1 MFKSFFTLGIIIT
14 ILTAPVGWAQTPV
27 SPDSLL
33 AEVLRNNPQL
43 QAARMR
49 INSAETRIAQVQAWD
64 DPQVGLEFYA
74 TPITS
79 PNPIKDGM
87 ETDYSIQQM
96 IPFPGKKS
104 LTGDAARAN
113 VQMVEQSATT
123 VERRLIADV
132 KVAYAMLYSA
142 QRRLDINAEN
152 QRLLN
157 QIIESARAKY
167 SVGIATQG
175 DVLKAQVEL
184 AKLQNERSTL
194 EQGRRSAEAMMNALR
209 SVPSTTPIGRV
220 ADIVPREFRGTLDD
234 LQRRAL
240 DSRPEIRGMK
250 YEIEM
255 NKAELAVSQRER
267 LPDFMV
273 RGTYKQMMEGTNL
286 WAAMVGINIP
296 IAPWASSKYSGK
308 IEENELNIKV
318 SEQSLADMQNMVQF
332 EVRDAWVKAQ
342 SRWEQVERYRTI
354 ILPQAEQTLQST
366 LASYQTDKTDFLS
379 LLDSYR
385 MQQMLRMEYY
395 MHVGEYFSNLA
406 TLERAIGSNLE

>member
-1 MFKSFFTLGIIIT
+1 MKESTFTLGAIIIF
-14 ILTAPVGWAQTPV
+14 LVVPSVSAQTTI
-27 SPDSLL
+27 SLDSLI
-33 AEVLRNNPQL
+33 ADVLRNNPQL
-43 QAARMR
+43 QAARTR

-64 DPQVGLEFYA
+64 DPQVGVEFYA
-74 TPITS
+74 TPVTS
-79 PNPIKDGM
+79 LNPIRDGM

-104 LTGDAARAN
+104 LMGDAARAN

-132 KVAYAMLYSA
+132 KAAYAMLYSA

-184 AKLQNERSTL
+184 AKLQNERSML
-194 EQGRRSAEAMMNALR
+194 EQELHTAEAMMNALR

-220 ADIVPREFRGTLDD
+220 ADIIPQQFGGTLDD
-234 LQRRAL
+234 LQRRTL
-240 DSRPEIRGMK
+240 DNRPEIRGMK

-267 LPDFMV
+267 LPDFMI
-273 RGTYKQMMEGTNL
+273 RGMYKQMMVGTNL
-286 WAAMVGINIP
+286 WAAMIGINIP
-296 IAPWASSKYSGK
+296 IAPWASGKYSGR
-308 IEENELNIKV
+308 IEENELNIKAG
-318 SEQSLADMQNMVQF
+318 EQSLRDMQNMVQF
-332 EVRDAWVKAQ
+332 EVRDAWVKVQ
-342 SRWEQVERYRTI
+342 SQWEQIERYRTI
-354 ILPQAEQTLQST
+354 ILPQTEQTLQSALT
-366 LASYQTDKTDFLS
+366 SYQTDKRDFLS

-385 MQQMLRMEYY
+385 MLQMLKMEYY

-406 TLERAIGSNLE
+406 ALERAIGSNL

>member
-1 MFKSFFTLGIIIT
+1 MKESTFTLGAIIIF
-14 ILTAPVGWAQTPV
+14 LVVPSVSAQTTI
-27 SPDSLL
+27 SLDSLITD
-33 AEVLRNNPQL
+33 VLRNNPQL
-43 QAARMR
+43 QAARTR

-64 DPQVGLEFYA
+64 DPQVGVEFYA
-74 TPITS
+74 TPVTS
-79 PNPIKDGM
+79 LNPIRDGM

-104 LTGDAARAN
+104 LMGDVARAN
-113 VQMVEQSATT
+113 VRMVEQSATT

-142 QRRLDINAEN
+142 QRQLDINAEN

-157 QIIESARAKY
+157 QIIESARTKY

-184 AKLQNERSTL
+184 AKLQNERSML
-194 EQGRRSAEAMMNALR
+194 EQELHTAEAMMNALR

-220 ADIVPREFRGTLDD
+220 ADIIPQQFGGTLDD
-234 LQRRAL
+234 LQRRTL
-240 DSRPEIRGMK
+240 DNRPEIRGMK

-267 LPDFMV
+267 LPDFMI
-273 RGTYKQMMEGTNL
+273 RGMYKQMMVGTNL
-286 WAAMVGINIP
+286 WAAMIGINIP
-296 IAPWASSKYSGK
+296 IAPWASGKYSGR
-308 IEENELNIKV
+308 IEENELNIKAG
-318 SEQSLADMQNMVQF
+318 EQSLRDMQNMVQF
-332 EVRDAWVKAQ
+332 EVRDAWVKVQ
-342 SRWEQVERYRTI
+342 SQWEQIERYRTI
-354 ILPQAEQTLQST
+354 ILPQTEQTLQSALT
-366 LASYQTDKTDFLS
+366 AYQTDKRDFLS

-385 MQQMLRMEYY
+385 MLQMLKMEYY

-406 TLERAIGSNLE
+406 ALERAIGSNL